1 MGVAGQS
8 DEKKDR
14 FPRVRARLLLN
25 RFRWLLVLFFLA
37 GLGLLVFLIYNPWVG
52 ETDIHLLLAENRRAS
67 VLYDRNGET
76 ITTLSPARVIWLPLE
91 KIPFLFRKA
100 VIILEDQRFYEHRG
114 FDLWGIVRAFYQNLR
129 RGRQVQGG
137 STITQQLA
145 KNLLLSQ
152 ERTVRRKLAEISYA
166 VQIEREY
173 TKDEILEFY
182 LNDIYFGHGVYG
194 VEAAARFYFG
204 RGIDQLGTAEMAL
217 LAGLIRGPEYYSP
230 FRNRERAKDRR
241 NLVLTRLKEQGIL
254 TARELEELK
263 EAPLGVKEAPE
274 RMTRGGYFADYLQ
287 EVLAGEYGWSARYI
301 RGGGLRIYSTIDL
314 FIQRTAEEII
324 SLLPGDEKK
333 GPQGALVALDPKTGE
348 ILAMVG
354 GRDYRYSQ
362 FNRATQARR
371 QIGSAVKPL
380 VFAAAVE
387 EEGYDRDTRVID
399 EPVVYT
405 VNGREWRP
413 QNYDQ
418 RYRGVI
424 PLWQALA
431 ESVNTVPVRIVHE
444 MGVDR
449 VFAFLTRMGLP
460 LVGEGRRNDRALSP
474 LALGGLTQGVT
485 PLELAAAYTPL
496 AGGGVRSEPTGILRV
511 EDSSGRE
518 LRRGRLRRQQ
528 VLQPRTAAVVTGMMQ
543 EVITGGTGV
552 QANPGRPAA
561 GKTGTSSENTDAW
574 FVGYT
579 PDLLAVLWIGN
590 DDRSPLRLGS
600 QVLGSGTAAL
610 YWGEFMRRAL
620 VRRPVQEFPP
630 P

>member
-1 MGVAGQS
+1 M
-8 DEKKDR
+8 
-14 FPRVRARLLLN
+14 RLLLN
-25 RFRWLLVLFFLA
+25 RLRWLLVLFFLA
-37 GLGLLVFLIYNPWVG
+37 GLGLTVFLIYNPWVG
-52 ETDIHLLLAENRRAS
+52 KTDIHLLLAENRRAS

-114 FDLWGIVRAFYQNLR
+114 FDLRGIIRAFYQNLR

-204 RGIDQLGTAEMAL
+204 RGIDRLGTAEIAL

-230 FRNRERAKDRR
+230 FRHPERAKDRR
-241 NLVLTRLKEQGIL
+241 NLVLSLLYEEGVL
-254 TARELEELK
+254 TAKELEELK
-263 EAPLGVKEAPE
+263 AAPLGVKEEPE
-274 RMTRGGYFADYLQ
+274 RLTRGGYFADYAQ

-301 RGGGLRIYSTIDL
+301 RGGGLRIHSTLDL
-314 FIQRTAEEII
+314 FIQRAAEEIV
-324 SLLPGDEKK
+324 SLLPGDEAG

-387 EEGYDRDTRVID
+387 EEGYDRETRVID
-399 EPVVYT
+399 EPVVYI
-405 VNGREWRP
+405 VNGQEWQP

-431 ESVNTVPVRIVHE
+431 ESVNTVPVRLVQE

-449 VFAFLTRMGLP
+449 VFNFLTRMGLP

-485 PLELAAAYTPL
+485 PLELAVAYTPL
-496 AGGGVRSEPTGILRV
+496 AGGGIR
-511 EDSSGRE
+511 
-518 LRRGRLRRQQ
+518 
-528 VLQPRTAAVVTGMMQ
+528 
-543 EVITGGTGV
+543 
-552 QANPGRPAA
+552 
-561 GKTGTSSENTDAW
+561 
-574 FVGYT
+574 
-579 PDLLAVLWIGN
+579 
-590 DDRSPLRLGS
+590 
-600 QVLGSGTAAL
+600 
-610 YWGEFMRRAL
+610 
-620 VRRPVQEFPP
+620 
-630 P
+630 

>member
-1 MGVAGQS
+1 MGAAERR
-8 DEKKDR
+8 DERKRR
-14 FPRVRARLLLN
+14 FPRLRWRVLLIWL
-25 RFRWLLVLFFLA
+25 RWLLILFFLA
-37 GLGLLVFLIYNPWVG
+37 GLSLTVFLIYNPWVP

-76 ITTLSPARVIWLPLE
+76 VTTLSPTRVVWLSLE
-91 KIPFLFRKA
+91 KIPFIFRKT
-100 VIILEDQRFYEHRG
+100 VILLEDQRFYEHRG
-114 FDLWGIVRAFYQNLR
+114 FDLRGIMRAFYQNIR

-152 ERTVRRKLAEISYA
+152 ERTIRRKLAEISYA

-204 RGIDQLGTAEMAL
+204 RSIGQLGTGEMVL

-230 FRNRERAKDRR
+230 FRYPERAKERR
-241 NLVLTRLKEQGIL
+241 DLVLSLLQEQGLL
-254 TARELEELK
+254 TFKELRELREE
-263 EAPLGVKEAPE
+263 PLGVKAVPE
-274 RMTRGGYFADYLQ
+274 TMTRGGYFADYIQ
-287 EVLAGEYGWSARYI
+287 EVLAGEYEWSTRYI
-301 RGGGLRIYSTIDL
+301 RAGGLRIHSTIDL
-314 FIQRTAEEII
+314 FIQRAAEEII
-324 SLLPGDEKK
+324 SLLPRDEKG
-333 GPQGALVALDPKTGE
+333 GPQGALVALNPETGE

-354 GRDYRYSQ
+354 GRDYRFSQ

-413 QNYDQ
+413 QNFDD
-418 RYRGVI
+418 RYQGVI

-431 ESVNTVPVRIVHE
+431 ESVNTVSVRLVHE
-444 MGVDR
+444 LGIDR
-449 VFAFLTRMGLP
+449 VFAFLSRLGLP
-460 LVGEGRRNDRALSP
+460 LVSEGRRNDRGLSP
-474 LALGGLTQGVT
+474 LALGGLTKGVT
-485 PLELAAAYTPL
+485 PLELAKAYTPL
-496 AGGGVRSEPTGILRV
+496 AGKGVQSEPTPILRV
-511 EDSSGRE
+511 EDGSGRE
-518 LRRGRLRRQQ
+518 LRRGRLRRQE
-528 VLQPRTAAVVTGMMQ
+528 VIQPRTAAVVTGMMQ
-543 EVITGGTGV
+543 EVITSGTGV
-552 QANPGRPAA
+552 RANPGRPAA
-561 GKTGTSSENTDAW
+561 GKTGTSSANTDTW

-590 DDRSPLRLGS
+590 DDRSPL
-600 QVLGSGTAAL
+600 QVGDQILGSGTAAE
-610 YWGEFMRRAL
+610 YWGEFIRRAL
-620 VRRPVQEFPP
+620 VRRPALEFPAP
-630 P
+630 

>member
-1 MGVAGQS
+1 M
-8 DEKKDR
+8 
-14 FPRVRARLLLN
+14 N
-25 RFRWLLVLFFLA
+25 TA
-37 GLGLLVFLIYNPWVG
+37 GLICRDY
-52 ETDIHLLLAENRRAS
+52 
-67 VLYDRNGET
+67 
-76 ITTLSPARVIWLPLE
+76 
-91 KIPFLFRKA
+91 
-100 VIILEDQRFYEHRG
+100 
-114 FDLWGIVRAFYQNLR
+114 RAFYQTS
-129 RGRQVQGG
+129 QGPAG
-137 STITQQLA
+137 AGWKYITQQLA
-145 KNLLLSQ
+145 KNLLCP
-152 ERTVRRKLAEISYA
+152 RKKRSGANWRISYA
-166 VQIEREY
+166 VQVVGTQRR
-173 TKDEILEFY
+173 DSEFY

-204 RGIDQLGTAEMAL
+204 RGIDRLGTAEIAL

-230 FRNRERAKDRR
+230 FRHPERAKDRR
-241 NLVLTRLKEQGIL
+241 NLVLSLLYEEGVL
-254 TARELEELK
+254 TAKELEELK
-263 EAPLGVKEAPE
+263 AAPLGVKEEPE
-274 RMTRGGYFADYLQ
+274 RLTRGGYFADYAQ

-301 RGGGLRIYSTIDL
+301 RGGGLRIHSTLDL
-314 FIQRTAEEII
+314 FIQRAAEEIV
-324 SLLPGDEKK
+324 SLLPGDEAG

-387 EEGYDRDTRVID
+387 EEGYDRETRVID
-399 EPVVYT
+399 EPVVYI
-405 VNGREWRP
+405 VNGQEWQP

-431 ESVNTVPVRIVHE
+431 ESVNTVPVRLVQE

-449 VFAFLTRMGLP
+449 VFNFLTRMGLP

-485 PLELAAAYTPL
+485 PLELAVAYTPL
-496 AGGGVRSEPTGILRV
+496 AGGGIRSEPTAVLRV

-518 LRRGRLRRQQ
+518 LRRGRLRRRQII
-528 VLQPRTAAVVTGMMQ
+528 QPRTAAVVTGMMQ
-543 EVITGGTGV
+543 SDRRRDRWQ

-590 DDRSPLRLGS
+590 DDRSRSKSATRCSPAQQPPGTGGVCPARLG
-600 QVLGSGTAAL
+600 
-610 YWGEFMRRAL
+610 
-620 VRRPVQEFPP
+620 PP
-630 P
+630 AGAGF